1 VALDIATR
9 RARLRDRFASWTPRT
24 LHERLDEGAAAYG
37 ERPFVIT
44 DERTISYAETA
55 QWSRRLADGLAALGV
70 RPGDRVGML
79 MANYL
84 EFIPLK
90 FAISRTGAVAIPFNY
105 LYRRDELGYVLA
117 QSECNALITMTGFMG
132 LDYLGMLDEIAPGW
146 DKAGAATADL
156 YGGGGLAL
164 NALPHL
170 RHVLLLPVDG
180 RHRDGAAEV
189 DDLAALG
196 DQHAA
201 GSASASNGARVQPG
215 DVGDI
220 LYTSGTTGSPK
231 GVMVTH
237 DAVQRTGYASALTR
251 AYEDGR
257 RVLFSLPC
265 YHMFGYVEG
274 LLSVM
279 FVGGAIIP
287 QTSFSPEGYLRGV
300 QQHRA
305 TDILCV
311 PTMAVAIID
320 HPGLRDYDL
329 SSLNAILC
337 GSAPAPVW
345 IWEKFRD
352 DLGISEIV
360 TGYGMTECGGAMT
373 LTLPEDPLELSS
385 ATVGRPKLAGA
396 AGLPDGDLVRYM
408 TVDPLSGEPLPE
420 GTEGEL
426 ASSGPTTML
435 GYWRKPEETRAVLSG
450 GVLPGA
456 MVSDGSLLRSGDLGV
471 VGPDGYLRVTGR
483 SKELYKSGG
492 ELVMPREIEE
502 MLSAHDDISQV
513 FAIGLTDERWGE
525 IGCAVVVR
533 RAGATITEQDV
544 IALCKAKLARFK
556 VPKQVVFLE
565 QADLPT
571 TPTGKVQKYRLV
583 PIAEQ
588 RRRTG

>member
-1 VALDIATR
+1 VALDIEMR
-9 RARLRDRFASWTPRT
+9 RQELRERYAEWVPRT
-24 LHERLDEGAAAYG
+24 LHERLDDCAAQYG
-37 ERPFVIT
+37 MRPFVIT
-44 DERTISYAETA
+44 DERTVSYAETA
-55 QWSRRLADGLAALGV
+55 DWARRLADGLAALGV
-70 RPGDRVGML
+70 RPGDRVGMV

-84 EFIPLK
+84 EFVPLK
-90 FAISRTGAVAIPFNY
+90 FAISRAGAVAIPFNY

-117 QSECNALITMTGFMG
+117 QSQCNVLITMTGFMG

-146 DKAGAATADL
+146 D
-156 YGGGGLAL
+156 GGGELELA
-164 NALPHL
+164 ALPDL
-170 RHVLLLPVDG
+170 RRVVLLSTDE
-180 RHRDGAAEV
+180 RHRDNVTEV
-189 DDLAALG
+189 DGLARLG
-196 DQHAA
+196 DDHAGRA
-201 GSASASNGARVQPG
+201 ADGLAWPA

-287 QTSFSPEGYLRGV
+287 QTTFSPVGYLNGV
-300 QQHRA
+300 QQHGA

-311 PTMAVAIID
+311 PTMAVAIIE
-320 HPGLRDYDL
+320 HPDLKQYDL
-329 SSLNAILC
+329 STLNAILC

-385 ATVGRPKLAGA
+385 STVGRTKLAGA
-396 AGLPDGDLVRYM
+396 AGLPEAVLPGFGGDLCHYL
-408 TVDPLSGEPLPE
+408 TVDPLTGERLAE
-420 GTEGEL
+420 GAEGEL
-426 ASSGPTTML
+426 ASFGPTTMT
-435 GYWRKPEETRAVLSG
+435 GYWRKPEETAAVLSPEG
-450 GVLPGA
+450 
-456 MVSDGSLLRSGDLGV
+456 LLRSGDLGL

-502 MLSAHDDISQV
+502 LLSAHEDVAQV

-533 RAGATITEQDV
+533 RTGAAITEDDV
-544 IALCKAKLARFK
+544 IAVCKAKLARFK
-556 VPKQVVFLE
+556 VPKRVVFLE
-565 QADLPT
+565 QDDLPK

-583 PIAEQ
+583 PMAEQ
-588 RRRTG
+588 RVRGAAQ